1 MSEIGIIMAA
11 GMGMRMRPITNTIPK
26 PLVKVKGIPMIET
39 VITGLKERDVKDIYI
54 VTGYL
59 WDQFTYLEQ
68 KYTQIHIIVNPDYET
83 VNNISSVHAV
93 GDILGSADCFI
104 CEADLYIA
112 DKSIFLRELDTS
124 CYYGKMVKGYS
135 DDWVFDL
142 DHEYIK
148 RVGKGGKDT
157 YNMVG
162 IAYFKQREA
171 VMLKSAINETYAL
184 GGYENL
190 FWDDVVNQNLDK
202 LKLTIQPVLPNQI
215 IEIDSV
221 EELCRIDKSYL
232 SFLREG

>member
-1 MSEIGIIMAA
+1 M
-11 GMGMRMRPITNTIPK
+11 
-26 PLVKVKGIPMIET
+26 
-39 VITGLKERDVKDIYI
+39 
-54 VTGYL
+54 TGYL

-112 DKSIFLRELDTS
+112 DKTIFLRELDTS
-124 CYYGKMVKGYS
+124 CYYGKIVKGYS

-142 DHEYIK
+142 DREYIK
-148 RVGKGGKDT
+148 RVGKGGKDA

-171 VMLKSAINETYAL
+171 VMLKDAINETYAL